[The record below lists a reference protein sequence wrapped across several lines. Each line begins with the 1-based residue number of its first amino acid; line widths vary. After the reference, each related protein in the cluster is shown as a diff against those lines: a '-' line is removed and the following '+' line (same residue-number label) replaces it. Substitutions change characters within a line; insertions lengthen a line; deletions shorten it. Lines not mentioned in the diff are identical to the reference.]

1 MVKRIAKLLLLAAIP
16 GLSYNAPAP
25 GATAMTNPKRTSVL
39 IVDDEEAV
47 RTMLQVALPR
57 DEYDAV
63 SAVGPEDALRKLG
76 VLSFEVVITDLRFP
90 RVDGIHLLREIQR
103 RWPDTITIVLTG
115 YPSQESAV
123 AALRA
128 GTHDYLVKPCPPSEI
143 RRSVQE
149 GIAKRRGLARRMELM
164 QALEKQLIDG
174 LRALRGDP
182 LVRGRTG
189 ELPPLPQ
196 TGHLTERRGKTILR
210 AGSFIID
217 YEQHEALLGDIPLE
231 LTPTE
236 FSILCALVERAP
248 AVLSPQ
254 EIARRVF
261 EYSVSEVEARE
272 LVRWHVHHL
281 RRKLEID
288 PDRPHMLKNVRG
300 IGYKLD
306 LA

>member
-1 MVKRIAKLLLLAAIP
+1 
-16 GLSYNAPAP
+16 
-25 GATAMTNPKRTSVL
+25 MTTPTRTSVL
-39 IVDDEEAV
+39 VVDHEEAV
-47 RTMLQVALPR
+47 RAMLQAALAR
-57 DEYDAV
+57 EEYDVVSAV
-63 SAVGPEDALRKLG
+63 SAEDALRKLG
-76 VLSFEVVITDLRFP
+76 VLTFEVVITDLRFHG
-90 RVDGIHLLREIQR
+90 VDSVHLLREIQR
-103 RWPDTITIVLTG
+103 RWPDTITIVLTD
-115 YPSQESAV
+115 YPGLESAV

-128 GTHDYLVKPCPPSEI
+128 GAHDYLVKPCPPSEI

-149 GIAKRRGLARRMELM
+149 GIAKRRGLARRLELM

-174 LRALRGDP
+174 LRAIRGTAP
-182 LVRGRTG
+182 LVRGATG
-189 ELPPLPQ
+189 ELPLLPQ
-196 TGHLTERRGKTILR
+196 TGQLKEPRKAHILR
-210 AGSFIID
+210 AGSFLID
-217 YEQHEALLGDIPLE
+217 YDQHEALLGDMPLE

-236 FSILCALVERAP
+236 FDILCILVERAP

-261 EYSVSEVEARE
+261 DYDVTEPEARE

-288 PDRPHMLKNVRG
+288 PDQPHMLKNVRG

>member
-1 MVKRIAKLLLLAAIP
+1 
-16 GLSYNAPAP
+16 
-25 GATAMTNPKRTSVL
+25 MTNLKRTPML
-39 IVDDEEAV
+39 IVDNDEAV
-47 RTMLQVALPR
+47 RAMLQGVLSR
-57 DEYDAV
+57 DEFDVV
-63 SAVGPEDALRKLG
+63 SAVNAEDALRKLG
-76 VLSFEVVITDLRFP
+76 VLTFEVVITDLRFHG
-90 RVDGIHLLREIQR
+90 VDGVQLLREIQR
-103 RWPDTITIVLTG
+103 RWPDTITIVLTA
-115 YPSQESAV
+115 YPSLETSV

-128 GTHDYLVKPCPPSEI
+128 GAHDYLVKPCPPSEI

-149 GIAKRRGLARRMELM
+149 GLAKRRGLARRLELM
-164 QALEKQLIDG
+164 HALERQLIDG
-174 LRALRGDP
+174 LRAIRGDMP
-182 LVRGRTG
+182 LVRSVTG

-196 TGHLTERRGKTILR
+196 TGQLREPKKAHILR

-217 YEQHEALLGDIPLE
+217 YDQHEALLGDTPLE

-236 FSILCALVERAP
+236 FDILSVLVERAP

-261 EYSVSEVEARE
+261 EYEVSEVEARE

-288 PDRPHMLKNVRG
+288 PDQPHLLRNVRG

-306 LA
+306 FA

>member
-1 MVKRIAKLLLLAAIP
+1 
-16 GLSYNAPAP
+16 
-25 GATAMTNPKRTSVL
+25 MTTPKRTSVL
-39 IVDDEEAV
+39 IVDNEEVV
-47 RTMLQVALPR
+47 RTMLQAALAR
-57 DEYDAV
+57 EEYDVVSAV
-63 SAVGPEDALRKLG
+63 SAEDALRKLG
-76 VLSFEVVITDLRFP
+76 VLTFEVVITDLRFHG
-90 RVDGIHLLREIQR
+90 VDGIHLLREIQR
-103 RWPDTITIVLTG
+103 RWPDTITIVLTA
-115 YPSQESAV
+115 YPGLESAV

-128 GTHDYLVKPCPPSEI
+128 GAHDYLVKPCPPSEV

-149 GIAKRRGLARRMELM
+149 GIAKRRGLARRLELM

-174 LRALRGDP
+174 LRAIRGTAP
-182 LVRGRTG
+182 LVRGVTG
-189 ELPPLPQ
+189 ELPLLSQ
-196 TGHLTERRGKTILR
+196 TGQLKELRKAHILR

-217 YEQHEALLGDIPLE
+217 YDQHEALLGDTPLE

-236 FSILCALVERAP
+236 FDILCILVERAP

-261 EYSVSEVEARE
+261 DYDVNEPEARE

-288 PDRPHMLKNVRG
+288 PDQPHMLKNVRG

>member
-1 MVKRIAKLLLLAAIP
+1 
-16 GLSYNAPAP
+16 
-25 GATAMTNPKRTSVL
+25 MTNFKRTSVL
-39 IVDDEEAV
+39 IVDSEEAV
-47 RTMLQVALPR
+47 RSMLQNVLLR
-57 DEYDAV
+57 DEYDVV
-63 SAVGPEDALRKLG
+63 SAISAEDALRKLG
-76 VLSFEVVITDLRFP
+76 VLTFEVVITDLRF
-90 RVDGIHLLREIQR
+90 RGVDGVHLLREIQR
-103 RWPDTITIVLTG
+103 RWPDTITIVLTA
-115 YPSQESAV
+115 YPGLESAV

-128 GTHDYLVKPCPPSEI
+128 GAHDYLVKPCPPSEI
-143 RRSVQE
+143 RRSVLE
-149 GIAKRRGLARRMELM
+149 GLAKRRGLGRRLELM
-164 QALEKQLIDG
+164 QALEKQLTDG
-174 LRALRGDP
+174 LRAIRGDLP
-182 LVRGRTG
+182 LVRGVTG

-196 TGHLTERRGKTILR
+196 TGQLKEPKKAHILR

-217 YEQHEALLGDIPLE
+217 YDQHEALLGDTPLD

-236 FSILCALVERAP
+236 FDILCVLVERAP

-261 EYSVSEVEARE
+261 EYNVSEVEARE

-288 PDRPHMLKNVRG
+288 PDRPQMLKNVRG

>member
-1 MVKRIAKLLLLAAIP
+1 
-16 GLSYNAPAP
+16 
-25 GATAMTNPKRTSVL
+25 MTNPKRTSVL
-39 IVDDEEAV
+39 VVDSEEAV
-47 RTMLQVALPR
+47 RSMLQMTLSR
-57 DEYDAV
+57 DEYDVVSAV
-63 SAVGPEDALRKLG
+63 SAEDALRKLG
-76 VLSFEVVITDLRFP
+76 VLTFEVVITDLRFHG
-90 RVDGIHLLREIQR
+90 VDGIHLLREIQR
-103 RWPDTITIVLTG
+103 RWPDTITIVLTS
-115 YPSQESAV
+115 YPGQESAV

-128 GTHDYLVKPCPPSEI
+128 GAYDYLVKPCPPSEI

-149 GIAKRRGLARRMELM
+149 GIAKRRGLARRLELM

-174 LRALRGDP
+174 LRALRGDMP
-182 LVRGRTG
+182 LVRGVTG

-196 TGHLTERRGKTILR
+196 TGRLTERRSGRILR

-217 YEQHEALLGDIPLE
+217 YEQHEALLGDISLE

-236 FSILCALVERAP
+236 FDILSVLVERAP

-272 LVRWHVHHL
+272 LVRWHIHHL

-288 PDRPHMLKNVRG
+288 PDQPHMLKNVRG
-300 IGYKLD
+300 VGYKLD
-306 LA
+306 IA

>member
-1 MVKRIAKLLLLAAIP
+1 
-16 GLSYNAPAP
+16 
-25 GATAMTNPKRTSVL
+25 MTTPKRTPVL
-39 IVDDEEAV
+39 VVDNEEVV
-47 RTMLQVALPR
+47 RSMLQAALAR
-57 DEYDAV
+57 EEYDVVSAV
-63 SAVGPEDALRKLG
+63 SAEDALRKLG
-76 VLSFEVVITDLRFP
+76 VLTFEVVITDLRLHG
-90 RVDGIHLLREIQR
+90 VDGVQLLREIQR
-103 RWPDTITIVLTG
+103 RWPDTITIVVTG
-115 YPSQESAV
+115 YPGLESAV

-128 GTHDYLVKPCPPSEI
+128 GAHDYLVKPCPPSEI

-149 GIAKRRGLARRMELM
+149 GIAKRRGLARRLELM

-174 LRALRGDP
+174 LRAIRGVTP
-182 LVRGRTG
+182 LVRGVTG
-189 ELPPLPQ
+189 ELPLLPQ
-196 TGHLTERRGKTILR
+196 TGQLKDLRKAHILR

-217 YEQHEALLGDIPLE
+217 YDQHEALLGDTPLE

-236 FSILCALVERAP
+236 FDILCALVERAP

-261 EYSVSEVEARE
+261 DYDVNEPEARE

-288 PDRPHMLKNVRG
+288 PDQPHMLKNVRG

>member
-1 MVKRIAKLLLLAAIP
+1 MSNSKRI
-16 GLSYNAPAP
+16 
-25 GATAMTNPKRTSVL
+25 SVL
-39 IVDDEEAV
+39 VVDSEEAV
-47 RTMLQVALPR
+47 RSMLQAALSR
-57 DEYDAV
+57 DEYDVV
-63 SAVGPEDALRKLG
+63 SAISPEDALRKLG
-76 VLSFEVVITDLRFP
+76 VLTFEVVITDLRF
-90 RVDGIHLLREIQR
+90 RGVDGIHLLREIQR
-103 RWPDTITIVLTG
+103 RWPDTIMIVLTA
-115 YPSQESAV
+115 YPSLESSV

-128 GTHDYLVKPCPPSEI
+128 GAHDYLVKPCPPTEI

-149 GIAKRRGLARRMELM
+149 GVAKRRGLARRVELM
-164 QALEKQLIDG
+164 QALEKQLVDG
-174 LRALRGDP
+174 LRAIRGDIVP
-182 LVRGRTG
+182 PRGVTG

-196 TGHLTERRGKTILR
+196 TGQLKEPRKAHILR

-217 YEQHEALLGDIPLE
+217 YDQHEALLGDTPLD

-236 FSILCALVERAP
+236 FDILCILVERAP

-261 EYSVSEVEARE
+261 NYNVDEAEARE

-281 RRKLEID
+281 RRKLEVD
-288 PDRPHMLKNVRG
+288 PDRPLMLKNVRG

>member
-1 MVKRIAKLLLLAAIP
+1 
-16 GLSYNAPAP
+16 
-25 GATAMTNPKRTSVL
+25 MTNPKRTSILV
-39 IVDDEEAV
+39 VDDDEAV
-47 RTMLQVALPR
+47 RTMMQTALPR
-57 DEYDAV
+57 DQYDVV
-63 SAVGPEDALRKLG
+63 SAISTEDALRKLG
-76 VLSFEVVITDLRFP
+76 VLTFEVVVTDLRFP
-90 RVDGIHLLREIQR
+90 GVDGIHLLREIQR
-103 RWPDTITIVLTG
+103 RWPDTITIMLTA
-115 YPSQESAV
+115 YPTLESAV

-128 GTHDYLVKPCPPSEI
+128 GAHDYLAKPCPPSEI
-143 RRSVQE
+143 RRSVQD

-174 LRALRGDP
+174 LRALRGDAP
-182 LVRGRTG
+182 LVRGVTG

-196 TGHLTERRGKTILR
+196 TGRLTARRGKPILR
-210 AGSFIID
+210 AGSYIID
-217 YEQHEALLGDIPLE
+217 YEQHEALLGDTPLE

-236 FSILCALVERAP
+236 FDILCALVERAP

-272 LVRWHVHHL
+272 LVRWHIHHL

-288 PDRPHMLKNVRG
+288 PDRPNMLKNVRG

>member
-1 MVKRIAKLLLLAAIP
+1 
-16 GLSYNAPAP
+16 
-25 GATAMTNPKRTSVL
+25 MTDLKRTSVL
-39 IVDDEEAV
+39 IVDNEEDARV
-47 RTMLQVALPR
+47 MLQTALAR
-57 DEYDAV
+57 DEYDVV
-63 SAVGPEDALRKLG
+63 SAVNPEDALRKLG
-76 VLSFEVVITDLRFP
+76 VLTFEVVITDLHFRGG
-90 RVDGIHLLREIQR
+90 DGIHLLREIQR
-103 RWPDTITIVLTG
+103 RWPDTITVVLTAS
-115 YPSQESAV
+115 PSLESSV

-128 GTHDYLVKPCPPSEI
+128 GAHDYLVKPCPASEV
-143 RRSVQE
+143 RRSVQD
-149 GIAKRRGLARRMELM
+149 GLAKRRGLARRVELM

-174 LRALRGDP
+174 LRAIRGATP
-182 LVRGRTG
+182 LIRGVTG

-196 TGHLTERRGKTILR
+196 TGQLKLSSKAHILR

-217 YEQHEALLGDIPLE
+217 YDQHEVLLGDTTLD

-236 FSILCALVERAP
+236 YDILCALVERAP

-254 EIARRVF
+254 EIAHRVF
-261 EYSVSEVEARE
+261 EYIVDESEARE
-272 LVRWHVHHL
+272 MVRWHVHHL